1 MGRAAEVF
9 AEQGAQV
16 LVQEPAGVQPEDEQ
30 DVQERLGARVGQA
43 QPGDAGAVVMEDGV
57 AGRAQDAVP
66 GDGVVAES
74 LDGQQPSVGR
84 VADLPQGGQVSQPLA
99 QAEVMAWLMVVSVR
113 RALPSLWY
121 CLIWACLYSTC
132 RLGVTPSVTT
142 RVAKVPGVWFLRPR

>member
-16 LVQEPAGVQPEDEQ
+16 LVQEPGGVQPEDQQ
-30 DVQERLGARVGQA
+30 DVQERLGPGVGQA

-74 LDGQQPSVGR
+74 LDGQQPSVGGG
-84 VADLPQGGQVSQPLA
+84 ADLPQAGRLVS
-99 QAEVMAWLMVVSVR
+99 R
-113 RALPSLWY
+113 LPMPKSW
-121 CLIWACLYSTC
+121 
-132 RLGVTPSVTT
+132 
-142 RVAKVPGVWFLRPR
+142 PG